1 MTLTEKIFAMHD
13 VQCRGYVSPGMTISV
28 SVDWILASDASW
40 GGMERTYKS
49 LNSPGIFRNDRFW
62 LALDHVVDPR
72 INYKPE
78 VAKLIEQGE
87 EARDMFKMTDFQGQN
102 YTILHTEFYR
112 QRAEPGM
119 IAIGSDSHT
128 CSSGALGLLSI
139 GLGAADVT
147 MALVTGEI
155 WFKVPEIVEIRFVG
169 KPPIGIGGKDVI
181 LYILQQLKRNTVAA
195 DRVVEYTGPGLKY
208 LSCDARFA
216 IANMTTVSVNKA
228 TIFRH

>member
-1 MTLTEKIFAMHD
+1 M
-13 VQCRGYVSPGMTISV
+13 SV

-40 GGMERTYKS
+40 GGMERTYRS

-72 INYKPE
+72 INHKPE
-78 VAKLIEQGE
+78 VARMISLGE
-87 EARDMFKMTDFQGQN
+87 SAKRDFKMTEFQGQN

-112 QRAEPGM
+112 ERAEPGM

-128 CSSGALGLLSI
+128 CSSGAVGCLSI

-155 WFKVPEIVEIRFVG
+155 WFKVPECVNIRFVG
-169 KPPIGIGGKDVI
+169 KPSVGIGGKDII
-181 LYILQQLKRNTVAA
+181 LYVLKELRRNTVAA

-208 LSCDARFA
+208 LSSDARFA
-216 IANMTTVSVNKA
+216 IANMTTVSSPLFPFPA
-228 TIFRH
+228 TW